1 MSSSELTAAA
11 KRWDL
16 LTHAFY
22 RRWIAGELALD
33 ELQDYACQ
41 YHRVVKAIPGCL
53 RQAAVADSDNR
64 AKLSDHAD
72 EEESHVE
79 MWADFAISLG
89 VSAAQLTGTRPNP
102 ATAALLEAGDKLT
115 ALEAQ
120 TPAVSVA
127 KLDGL
132 REQYGIDA
140 QSGGRYFELHHTM
153 DIDHA
158 DELKRVIE
166 SDAALSAAAPATT
179 GDDAR
184 RALEPA
190 QLGGGTARPGLSL
203 GRHRAS
209 HGATMRRVCGH
220 GPDRVDLGG

>member
-1 MSSSELTAAA
+1 
-11 KRWDL
+11 
-16 LTHAFY
+16 
-22 RRWIAGELALD
+22 
-33 ELQDYACQ
+33 
-41 YHRVVKAIPGCL
+41 
-53 RQAAVADSDNR
+53 
-64 AKLSDHAD
+64 
-72 EEESHVE
+72 
-79 MWADFAISLG
+79 
-89 VSAAQLTGTRPNP
+89 
-102 ATAALLEAGDKLT
+102 
-115 ALEAQ
+115 
-120 TPAVSVA
+120 VA

-203 GRHRAS
+203 GRNRAS